1 MVTQPKSGTPFVTDT
16 RPELERCARELAA
29 GHGPVAIDAERASGF
44 RYGQRAF
51 LVQLKREGSGL
62 WLIDPEAFSDL
73 RIINDALRGVE
84 WILHA
89 ATQDLPC
96 LSEIGMWPDRL
107 FDTELAGRLAGMP
120 RVGLAALLENKLN
133 LSLAKEHSAADWSVR
148 PLPSDLRDYAALDV
162 EFLVELR
169 TAMIEELS
177 QQGKLDI
184 AEEEFQSIR
193 KRPLPEPRKEPWRKT
208 SGISAIRTSEKL
220 AIVRS
225 LWTTREELAES
236 RDVAPSRLIK
246 DQAIIAAAVAEP
258 SSVPQLLKLPAFVGR
273 AAAKEAPRWL
283 RAIREGQRA
292 AEQQG
297 DLPALRV
304 RSTTPPPPRAWTDRD
319 PLAARRLQTARA
331 WIGRAAESENMP
343 AENLLTPATLK
354 EICWRP
360 PAEITPDSVRQALLD
375 LGARTWQ
382 VALVSPILTVAF
394 LDPDPL
400 D

>member
-1 MVTQPKSGTPFVTDT
+1 MVTRPKSGTPFITDT
-16 RPELERCARELAA
+16 FSELERCAQDLAA

-51 LVQLKREGSGL
+51 LIQIKREGSGL

-73 RIINDALRGVE
+73 RIIHDALRGVE

-96 LSEIGMWPDRL
+96 LAEVGMWPDRL
-107 FDTELAGRLAGMP
+107 FDTELAGRLAGFP

-133 LSLAKEHSAADWSVR
+133 LTLAKEHSAADWSVR
-148 PLPSDLRDYAALDV
+148 PLPADLRDYAALDV

-169 TAMIEELS
+169 AAMVEELT
-177 QQGKLDI
+177 QQDKLAI
-184 AEEEFQSIR
+184 AEEEFAAIR
-193 KRPLPEPRKEPWRKT
+193 KRPLPEPRKDPWRRT
-208 SGISAIRTSEKL
+208 SGISSIRTPEKL

-225 LWTTREELAES
+225 LWTARENLAES

-246 DQAIIAAAVAEP
+246 DQAIIAAATAEP
-258 SSVPQLLKLPAFVGR
+258 TTVPQLLKLPAFVGR
-273 AAAKEAPRWL
+273 AASKEAPRWL
-283 RAIREGQRA
+283 RAIREGQRQ
-292 AEQQG
+292 AEQP
-297 DLPALRV
+297 DELPALRV
-304 RSTTPPPPRAWTDRD
+304 HSTTPPPPRAWSDRD
-319 PLAARRLQTARA
+319 PLAARRLQTARS
-331 WIGRAAESENMP
+331 WIGRAAEANNMP
-343 AENLLTPATLK
+343 TENLLTPATLK

-360 PAEITPDSVRQALLD
+360 PANITPDSVRHHLVE
-375 LGARTWQ
+375 LGARNWQ
-382 VALVSPILTVAF
+382 VEIVSPILTVAL

>member
-1 MVTQPKSGTPFVTDT
+1 M
-16 RPELERCARELAA
+16 
-29 GHGPVAIDAERASGF
+29 
-44 RYGQRAF
+44 
-51 LVQLKREGSGL
+51 
-62 WLIDPEAFSDL
+62 
-73 RIINDALRGVE
+73 RIINEALRGVE

-96 LSEIGMWPDRL
+96 LDEVGMWPDRL

-133 LSLAKEHSAADWSVR
+133 LTLAKEHSAADWSVR
-148 PLPSDLRDYAALDV
+148 PLPADLRDYAALDV

-169 TAMIEELS
+169 AAMIEELT

-184 AEEEFQSIR
+184 AEQEFKSIR

-208 SGISAIRTSEKL
+208 SGISSIRTAEKL

-225 LWTTREELAES
+225 LWMAREQLAES

-246 DQAIIAAAVAEP
+246 DQAIIAAAAAEP
-258 SSVPQLLKLPAFVGR
+258 TSVPQLLKLPAFVGR
-273 AAAKEAPRWL
+273 AASKEAPRWL
-283 RAIREGQRA
+283 RAIRDGQRA
-292 AEQQG
+292 AEQPD

-331 WIGRAAESENMP
+331 WIGRAAEAENMP
-343 AENLLTPATLK
+343 TENLLTPATLK

-360 PAEITPDSVRQALLD
+360 PAEITPDSVRQSLLD
-375 LGARTWQ
+375 LGAREWQ
-382 VALVSPILTVAF
+382 VTLVSPILTVAL

-400 D
+400 A